1 MIEEKEIL
9 EELLLFVKG
18 ALSIMFIKLA
28 IEIFRFII
36 KHRDLLDSVFTFIC
50 TCLLVWYVIFSYI
63 DAHYEQPPYGP
74 VYFYIDILTI
84 CCLARLLY
92 KSVKDYALKWKSG
105 ELK

>member
-9 EELLLFVKG
+9 EGFLVFVKG

-28 IEIFRFII
+28 VEIFRFIR
-36 KHRDLLDSVFTFIC
+36 KHRDLLDSVFTFLCIA
-50 TCLLVWYVIFSYI
+50 LLCWYIIFSYI

-74 VYFYIDILTI
+74 VYFYIDVLTI
-84 CCLARLLY
+84 CCLTRLLIKSIKDY
-92 KSVKDYALKWKSG
+92 SVKWKKG